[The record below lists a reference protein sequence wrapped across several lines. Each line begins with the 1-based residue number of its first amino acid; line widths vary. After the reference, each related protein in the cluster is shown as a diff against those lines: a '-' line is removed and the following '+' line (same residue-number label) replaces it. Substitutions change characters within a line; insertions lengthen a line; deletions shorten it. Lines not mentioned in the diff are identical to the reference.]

1 MSEVEFNEVENL
13 PIAEEEGQVCFNTA
27 ILTYPSTFN
36 GFLSVG
42 IITEFLEKKFGK
54 KKVKVV
60 IAREDADEKIQRTHF
75 HVYIDGSR
83 QLKVRPRKYFD
94 IKLPNKLVVLVG
106 YDTKRKYKDYSTL
119 ESELGWDNF
128 EEMAAKLSS
137 YCEKYGYKNFEVLE
151 WCHPNLQ
158 VKKRY
163 GSKYQML
170 RYVVKQGLVA
180 RSNFDIRKE
189 LAYLKTNE
197 DKLRKRMKKLQEEKT
212 ICVNGELEIVD
223 ELLELCEDY
232 IRKTLNQT
240 KKNGKIEYEFNCW
253 LRRRIVEDKLTDTEV
268 INEINQSDE
277 KFNIYAKNYLNYKKM
292 IEDTFKKLTNRPEVD
307 YETHSH
313 WWLPRKL
320 YNYLMWLDQWVMKW
334 TTGTLTKEDCKDR
347 IKSLVIIGPT
357 RTGKTELMLQFGY
370 CSYMAN
376 VWMMD
381 QWINKASYTVMDD
394 IDPNTNNPEKGL
406 NFTWFKG
413 FFGGQKTVGMTDKY
427 RTKKLVTNG
436 KPLIWLSNN
445 ELEVIFPRP
454 VDIDYIEKNSI
465 IIRLNRPLYEKP
477 DPVEWIEGHS
487 DYVEFD
493 TKNTWYYQN
502 VILPNTL
509 SESIPTTTT
518 STDTENLLKE
528 IEEEIEENEPLVERK
543 QRLKRSL
550 SWSGEAREKFEKD
563 KGRLLCT
570 LEEKIEKIQYLLN
583 EEEGQKNKLEIELD
597 RINLE
602 YSHSKNVVC
611 TNKEL
616 VNYQQVLMDKSLE
629 LCNSINYSLV
639 KLDKYK
645 ELKELFCNCYYFVD
659 KSVYE

>member
-13 PIAEEEGQVCFNTA
+13 PIAEEGRVCFNTA
-27 ILTYPSTFN
+27 ILTYPSTFA
-36 GFLSVG
+36 GYLSVG

-75 HVYIDGSR
+75 HVYLDASR
-83 QLKVRPRKYFD
+83 QLKITPRKYFD
-94 IKLPNKLVVLVG
+94 IPLPYKIVVLVSYNG
-106 YDTKRKYKDYSTL
+106 TRQYMMYDEL
-119 ESELGWDNF
+119 ESQLGWDNF

-137 YCEKYGYKNFEVLE
+137 YCEKYGWKNFEVLE

-189 LAYLKTNE
+189 LNYLKTNE
-197 DKLRKRMKKLQEEKT
+197 KKLRRKMKDLQDIKKVYANQE
-212 ICVNGELEIVD
+212 IEIVD
-223 ELLELCEDY
+223 ELFKLCEDY
-232 IRKTLNQT
+232 IRKTT
-240 KKNGKIEYEFNCW
+240 KEIKRDKKLEEEFIEWCRIKIEE
-253 LRRRIVEDKLTDTEV
+253 EKLTENEI
-268 INEINQSDE
+268 INEIKKDSG
-277 KFNIYAKNYLNYKKM
+277 KFMVFAKNYINYKKM
-292 IEDTFKKLTNRPEVD
+292 FEDMFKKQIIKPIAD
-307 YETHSH
+307 YKYHSH

-320 YNYLMWLDQWVMKW
+320 YDYLMWLDQWVMKW
-334 TTGTLTKEDCKDR
+334 TTGTLTGEDCKDR
-347 IKSLVIIGPT
+347 IKSLVVIGKT

-370 CSYMAN
+370 FTYMAN
-376 VWMMD
+376 MWMMD
-381 QWINKASYTVMDD
+381 QWENKAAYTIFDD
-394 IDPNTNNPEKGL
+394 IDPNTTNREKGL

-413 FFGGQKTVGMTDKY
+413 FFGCQKSVGMTDKY
-427 RTKKLVTNG
+427 RTKKLVQNG
-436 KPLIWLSNN
+436 KPVVWLSNYELDEVFPN
-445 ELEVIFPRP
+445 EKDV
-454 VDIDYIEKNSI
+454 DYIEGNCVVV
-465 IIRLNRPLYEKP
+465 RLNRPLYEKP

-509 SESIPTTTT
+509 SESIPTT

-528 IEEEIEENEPLVERK
+528 IEEEIEENEPLIERK